1 MSAPAFAPV
10 FDVVEPLI
18 STPGKPTLRLVQSC
32 FLSHCGECSILG
44 VDAAGRVALEEYYD
58 DWLAQYVFDRNGTL
72 LALSDEDEGH
82 NTEPPSLF
90 SQINFE
96 SPEVP
101 APITRG
107 ALVNHYGGRWRGM
120 REEERVM
127 DMAQPLSI
135 AEKMTL
141 TRLGLPGPILGL
153 AESYTLAEAHLT
165 ERDWVLIRRLRVAFT
180 VPLQIDEPE
189 PYDYDTLEIYIAQW
203 FDAAAAATD
212 AATDAAPLNQGLLAL
227 GNRPMDAQVR
237 DGFLFIADAGEAP
250 RPGALHIFEIEP
262 ER

>member
-1 MSAPAFAPV
+1 MSALAFAPV
-10 FDVVEPLI
+10 LDVVEPLI
-18 STPGKPTLRLVQSC
+18 STPGRPTLRLAQSC
-32 FLSHCGECSILG
+32 FLNHCGECSILG

-58 DWLAQYVFDRNGTL
+58 DWLAQYVFDRAGTL
-72 LALSDEDEGH
+72 LAISDEDEGR
-82 NTEPPSLF
+82 NEESPSLF
-90 SQINFE
+90 SQIALE
-96 SPEVP
+96 APE
-101 APITRG
+101 APSLVTRG
-107 ALVNHYGGRWRGM
+107 ARVNHYGGRWRGM

-135 AEKMTL
+135 AEKMAL

-165 ERDWVLIRRLRVAFT
+165 EQDWVLIRRLRVAFT
-180 VPLQIDEPE
+180 VPPQIDEPE

-203 FDAAAAATD
+203 FDAD
-212 AATDAAPLNQGLLAL
+212 ADAAPLDQGLIAL
-227 GNRPMDAQVR
+227 GSRPMDAQVR
-237 DGFLFIADAGEAP
+237 DGFLFIADGGEAP